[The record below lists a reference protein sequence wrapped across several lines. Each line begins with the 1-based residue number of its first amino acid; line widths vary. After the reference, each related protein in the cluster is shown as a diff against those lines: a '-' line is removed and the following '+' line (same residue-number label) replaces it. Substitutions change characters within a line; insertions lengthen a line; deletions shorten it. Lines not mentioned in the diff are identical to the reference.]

1 MSDAPA
7 GEPSG
12 DGPSDGG
19 PEDLYYRGVITRVY
33 YGSASGT
40 LRSEASGREYRFRAP
55 LVDIRG
61 PIPRFDGLRE
71 GMQVGFDL
79 SRSARGVFVSLI
91 RVLD

>member
-1 MSDAPA
+1 MSDEPGAPPPA
-7 GEPSG
+7 
-12 DGPSDGG
+12 DGPHDV
-19 PEDLYYRGVITRVY
+19 YYRGVITRVY

-40 LRSEASGREYRFRAP
+40 LRSETSGREYRFRAP

-71 GMQVGFDL
+71 GMHVGFDL